1 MDDGGKEADPQVVVS
16 LLDKPYD
23 EDGNSLFQDINLREE
38 VWMRMPDWFEPHNW
52 KETVLAAA
60 EQARRNVDAHYGDR
74 PVRHQLLAMKAII
87 LCTRDML

>member
-1 MDDGGKEADPQVVVS
+1 MTVERGGSAGRCF

-74 PVRHQLLAMKAII
+74 PSAINC
-87 LCTRDML
+87 LQ